1 MILNRSRFLHIVPL
15 DADRRLAVHAISH
28 LRLTID
34 AEIDGILDYFSRPR
48 RMPDEM
54 APLVEQLGLPLD
66 TVLNTVAALMDRGLI
81 TDRSPEE
88 ELQDIADALSPTHG
102 RDPDALLEQ
111 FRRARQEGAHPSWA
125 TGEALGVDALKG
137 EGRRLDLLLFGECDI
152 QMETDFLRREG
163 ARRGLDLRIATG
175 FADDVSL
182 AAERSHDAI
191 IIGALRARRTVVMGT
206 AEEIGG
212 DPSWLYVMEARNLLE
227 QLRAVT
233 SKPILLDGLAE
244 PTVEPLGM
252 ADRGVLSHRNRFRRT
267 NLALAEL
274 VEGFDDVHLIDT
286 AAALGARGLERFVD
300 DGLMSFTHFGSPG
313 WLLQRPDSER
323 EAVFNVFPDLSPL
336 ADTLDGDPYG
346 REAVM
351 ARAHV
356 DRLITLTGHDR
367 KKCVIVDLDGTLW
380 PGVIAETGAPFA
392 WTPEIS
398 GQYSFA
404 GFWFGIH
411 EALKTL
417 KSRGVVLACVSKNDE
432 HVVRELWTYPDHYP
446 KDRLLTLDDFVTTR
460 INWGDKAANIS
471 SIAEELGFKTD
482 AFLFIDDN
490 PVERE
495 RVRERLPE
503 VETWG
508 ENLFEVRRRLLSDP
522 RLQLPR
528 ITAEASGRTDL
539 VKAQL
544 KRTEA
549 RATFVNETDFLSALG
564 VETEIE
570 RVSDGPKME
579 RIAELFQRTTQFNT
593 TGVKPSVGDLVRLA
607 AEGGGIY
614 AASVRDRFGDHGL
627 SGAAIVSSDGEI
639 LGFAMSCRVI
649 GLKVEPTLIDRIAED
664 FRQRVPELR
673 ARIIPTD
680 RNAPA
685 RNLYRD
691 TGFDAQA
698 DGWWSRPLSVA
709 AEGLAH
715 AAAVG

>member
-15 DADRRLAVHAISH
+15 DSDRRLAVHAISH

-48 RMPDEM
+48 QMPEDM
-54 APLVEQLGLPLD
+54 APLVESLGLPLD

-111 FRRARQEGAHPSWA
+111 FRRVRQEGAHPSWA
-125 TGEALGVDALKG
+125 TGEALGVAALKG
-137 EGRRLDLLLFGECDI
+137 DGRRLDLLLFGECDI

-182 AAERSHDAI
+182 AAERAHDAI

-212 DPSWLYVMEARNLLE
+212 DPSWLYVMEARNLIE

-286 AAALGARGLERFVD
+286 AAALGAQGLNNFVD

-323 EAVFNVFPDLSPL
+323 EAVFNVFPDLAPL
-336 ADTLDGDPYG
+336 ADALDGDPYG

-351 ARAHV
+351 ARTHV

-460 INWGDKAANIS
+460 INWGDKAANIA

-528 ITAEASGRTDL
+528 ITAEAAGRTDL

-564 VETEIE
+564 VETNVE

-593 TGVKPSVGDLVRLA
+593 TGVKPSFGDLVRLA
-607 AEGGGIY
+607 SEGGGVY

-627 SGAAIVSSDGEI
+627 SGAAIVSADGVI
-639 LGFAMSCRVI
+639 VGFAMSCRVI
-649 GLKVEPTLIDRIAED
+649 GLKVEPTLMDQIAED
-664 FRQRVPELR
+664 FREKVSELR
-673 ARIIPTD
+673 AQIIPTD

-691 TGFDAQA
+691 TGFEALE
-698 DGWWSRPLSVA
+698 DGWWSRSLSFA
-709 AEGLAH
+709 AGGLAH
-715 AAAVG
+715 VAAVG